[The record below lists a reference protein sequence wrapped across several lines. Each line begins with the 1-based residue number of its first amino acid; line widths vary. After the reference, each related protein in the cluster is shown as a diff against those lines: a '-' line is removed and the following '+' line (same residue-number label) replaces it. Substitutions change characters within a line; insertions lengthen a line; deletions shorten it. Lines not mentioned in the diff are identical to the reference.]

1 MWLCHSNRRLLQ
13 RCEWGGR
20 CEWDG
25 AVNGTTLGRRCGHD
39 EEALPCTCT
48 LEVISYRHHLHDLA
62 WHDAVKG
69 AAPEAERRRAEG
81 VGAARLA
88 GAQLPEVLSCPWDAI
103 SPELE
108 LNCHCSLAP
117 RGPTVHAATLARAAD
132 AHPHARVGRPHPRG
146 PQRASAQALRR
157 FTQRRTDTQAVNIP
171 HPAQDAWCAA
181 GGCGRRGGSV
191 SAAASCPQQMQQPLA
206 PVLLRLRERR
216 ATSLGAQLDGRPG
229 VQEHSDADFVSG
241 ADGEVQ
247 RASALGPIRLR
258 VNVLRQRPERRR

>member
-1 MWLCHSNRRLLQ
+1 MGRRWKSAVGTMKRPFPVRARSKWYRIVHHPYCHGAANGRRV
-13 RCEWGGR
+13 GGR
-20 CEWDG
+20 PG
-25 AVNGTTLGRRCGHD
+25 
-39 EEALPCTCT
+39 
-48 LEVISYRHHLHDLA
+48 HHLHDLA
-62 WHDAVKG
+62 WHDAVKC

-81 VGAARLA
+81 VGAACLA

-103 SPELE
+103 FPELK
-108 LNCHCSLAP
+108 LNRHCSLAP
-117 RGPTVHAATLARAAD
+117 RGPAAAPRGPAVHAATLARAAD

-171 HPAQDAWCAA
+171 RPAQDAWCAA

-191 SAAASCPQQMQQPLA
+191 SAAASCPQQVQQPLA

-216 ATSLGAQLDGRPG
+216 ATPLGAQLGGCPS